1 MPAITIHAE
10 IRSNDD
16 GDLVLP
22 PIRADRGMDLLD
34 ALQAF
39 DPALGEQLD
48 AMRCEEHLP
57 MQDRE
62 PL

>member
-1 MPAITIHAE
+1 MPAIAIRVE

-22 PIRADRGMDLLD
+22 LIPADRGVDLLD

-39 DPALGEQLD
+39 DPALGEQLA

-62 PL
+62 AL

>member
-1 MPAITIHAE
+1 MPAITIRVE

-16 GDLVLP
+16 GGLVLP
-22 PIRADRGMDLLD
+22 PICADRGMDLLD

-48 AMRCEEHLP
+48 AMRYEEHLP

-62 PL
+62 AL